1 MGPGVADV
9 CSAGVQWR
17 QVDSLH
23 WFESVERTLSGEQE
37 RVEAQRR
44 GERDFNLQNTLT
56 LTLKRIQ
63 TNLRE
68 FQLLQFSVTSARI
81 FFQVL
86 ISFLL

>member
-1 MGPGVADV
+1 M
-9 CSAGVQWR
+9 
-17 QVDSLH
+17 DSLH

-37 RVEAQRR
+37 RVEAQRS

-68 FQLLQFSVTSARI
+68 FQLLKQY
-81 FFQVL
+81 
-86 ISFLL
+86 LLNKRLKRPNYNRSQLSQQLTQLLK